1 MTSTTAIPSANDA
14 APLSLPSGYVG
25 PAVLP
30 GSNRHIWW
38 TGRVAIG
45 LRYVPPSRQTPAG
58 RYGELLQCS
67 LLMRPAGLKVEPAAS

>member
-1 MTSTTAIPSANDA
+1 MTSPTSIPSVQDA

-30 GSNRHIWW
+30 GSNRPIWW

-45 LRYVPPSRQTPAG
+45 LRYVPPSPQTPAG
-58 RYGELLQCS
+58 RYGELLQRS
-67 LLMRPAGLKVEPAAS
+67 LLLRPAFSAKPAR